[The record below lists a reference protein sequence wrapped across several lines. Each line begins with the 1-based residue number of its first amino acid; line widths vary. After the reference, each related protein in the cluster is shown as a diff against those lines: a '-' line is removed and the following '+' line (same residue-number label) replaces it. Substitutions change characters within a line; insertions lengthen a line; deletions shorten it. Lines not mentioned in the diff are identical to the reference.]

1 MSCEV
6 HIFLKLG
13 RHPRLLRFYGQC
25 VDGMDQFLITEFA
38 ELGSLSDAFEMF
50 EGQITM
56 AQSITISQQIAAG
69 MEHRVVEG
77 LIHCDLAARSRLL
90 KTMLNT
96 LVKVT
101 DLDCR

>member
-1 MSCEV
+1 
-6 HIFLKLG
+6 
-13 RHPRLLRFYGQC
+13 
-25 VDGMDQFLITEFA
+25 
-38 ELGSLSDAFEMF
+38 
-50 EGQITM
+50 M